1 MSSPVLLWLIIGSIF
16 CLMELIFPTAFV
28 EFMMGLSAFMV
39 AGISLI
45 LPYNNVLIVI
55 WMVLSITLILLA
67 KKYLAPKRKDPLL
80 LEEDEGVTIT
90 AIAPGKMGR
99 VMYEGSS
106 WQAVCADE
114 TIELSPDEKVYI
126 VSRHGN
132 TLSVLPRKF

>member
-1 MSSPVLLWLIIGSIF
+1 MSSPVLLWLIIGSLF

-45 LPYNNVLIVI
+45 FPYNNALIVI
-55 WMVLSITLILLA
+55 WMILSFGLIFLA
-67 KKYLAPKRKDPLL
+67 KKYFSPQKNDLLL
-80 LEEDEGVTIT
+80 LEDDEGVTIT
-90 AIAPGKMGR
+90 AIAPGQMGR
-99 VMYEGSS
+99 VMYEGNS

-114 TIELSPDEKVYI
+114 TIELNPDEKVYI

>member
-1 MSSPVLLWLIIGSIF
+1 MSSPVLLWLIVGSLF

-28 EFMMGLSAFMV
+28 EFMMGLSAFIV

-45 LPYNNVLIVI
+45 FPYNNALIVI
-55 WMVLSITLILLA
+55 WMILSFSLILLA
-67 KKYLAPKRKDPLL
+67 KKYFSPKRKDPLL
-80 LEEDEGVTIT
+80 LEEDEAVTIT
-90 AIAPGKMGR
+90 AIAPGQMGR
-99 VMYEGSS
+99 VMYEGNS